1 MSDNRL
7 DFAKSLQGVTKAELL
22 QYGITRVAD
31 ITDLDRIGIPV
42 YTATRPLSSTISI
55 SAGKGTSKLAARA
68 GAIMESVEM
77 NRAETP
83 AGEFVNAPYSA
94 VKDSAI
100 NYKSLPISRNS
111 ILHDNF
117 PIPWEPMQSLVDGS
131 QKLIPSSLVWMASR
145 VKEYF
150 MHFQMTSNGLAS
162 GINDQDAINSAL
174 YEVIERDA
182 WTLCEYRTEKASI
195 YPTRVWIDGLED
207 LTDQLKDA
215 GIDLFLFDMT
225 SDIGVPVFKA
235 QIMDRTNYVTGFFSG
250 CGCHGDYRKAAE
262 RAILEAIQSR
272 VCYISAARDDLM
284 RRNFLIMK
292 NIDQSQI
299 FEFYKTLPVGNVQYP
314 LMDNPLGKLFESGH
328 KEVFCKVLHR
338 GKLAGE
344 PFSVVRVVAPG
355 LEVPQFDAWH
365 PSDRARKYAGI

>member
-1 MSDNRL
+1 MSENRL
-7 DFAKSLQGVTKAELL
+7 DFAKSLQGVSKAELL

-31 ITDLDRIGIPV
+31 ITDLDRVGIPV

-55 SAGKGTSKLAARA
+55 SAGKGASKLSARA
-68 GAIMESVEM
+68 GAIMESIEM
-77 NRAETP
+77 NRAEN
-83 AGEFVNAPYSA
+83 AVGEFINAPYSA
-94 VKDSAI
+94 VKDSAV

-117 PIPWEPMQSLVDGS
+117 PIAWEGMQNLVDGS

-162 GINDQDAINSAL
+162 GINDKDAINSAL

-195 YPTRVWIDGLED
+195 YPKRVWIDGLED
-207 LTDQLKDA
+207 LTDKLKDA
-215 GIDLFLFDMT
+215 GIDLFLFDIT
-225 SDIGVPVFKA
+225 SDVGVPAFKA
-235 QIMDRTNYVTGFFSG
+235 QIMDRTNYVTGFFAG

-262 RAILEAIQSR
+262 RAILEAVQSR

-292 NIDQSQI
+292 NIDQSQV
-299 FEFYKTLPVGNVQYP
+299 FNFYKTLQIEDVKYP
-314 LMDNPLGKLFESGH
+314 LIDNPLGKLVESGF
-328 KEVFCKVLHR
+328 KDVFGKVLHR
-338 GKLAGE
+338 GELAGE
-344 PFSVVRVVAPG
+344 PFSVVRVVTPG

-365 PSDRARKYAGI
+365 PSDRARKYAGV